1 MLNNE
6 LPSSNV
12 NALTADGL
20 VVNAVKQDPNAI
32 GYDGLAWQ
40 GKGQKTLKVNGVPCE
55 ASKIS
60 VEPLK
65 YPLSRYIFLVLPNGV
80 DNPALQKFIDW
91 ARRSPVAG
99 EVIVK
104 AGGVPA
110 FNKKA
115 EEVGQMEEEYLPE
128 YGPKWSDQRAE
139 RMLGAL
145 VCAVVG
151 LLLALIVTVFVAG
164 LAVLRPQRAG
174 LVRRGGNVD
183 EQLNQIY
190 LSGLGGANYVYTFH
204 AWQLIWSTILITG
217 GAVLI
222 ALFCS
227 LFVSVF
233 IVEFAPEWMRNILQ
247 PVVRF
252 LASVPSVI
260 YGLLGVLV
268 IVPFIGNHLVTESQK
283 ASVAGVISLS
293 GYSLLAAVLILT
305 VMIAPLMVSIFSDGL
320 RSVRPGWLEGSLALG
335 VNRWRTIW
343 KIAVRTARPA
353 IVAGT
358 VLATARAIGEA
369 VMLAMV
375 SGSVAFAPNP
385 ADGLIFIFEPSRPL
399 APTIVKNI
407 DSLGSPPA
415 NATLFAIAAVLLF
428 SAAMF
433 SLAGW
438 VARRAMRKY
447 GATA

>member
-1 MLNNE
+1 MDEGHSSE
-6 LPSSNV
+6 L
-12 NALTADGL
+12 
-20 VVNAVKQDPNAI
+20 
-32 GYDGLAWQ
+32 
-40 GKGQKTLKVNGVPCE
+40 
-55 ASKIS
+55 
-60 VEPLK
+60 
-65 YPLSRYIFLVLPNGV
+65 
-80 DNPALQKFIDW
+80 
-91 ARRSPVAG
+91 
-99 EVIVK
+99 
-104 AGGVPA
+104 
-110 FNKKA
+110 
-115 EEVGQMEEEYLPE
+115 
-128 YGPKWSDQRAE
+128 GPKWSDQRAE
-139 RMLGAL
+139 RLLGAL

-151 LLLALIVTVFVAG
+151 LLLALIVTVFVRAWPSFADNG
-164 LAVLRPQRAG
+164 LAWFGP
-174 LVRRGGNVD
+174 GGSVE

-190 LSGLGGANYVYTFH
+190 LSGLSGAEYVYTFH
-204 AWQLIWSTILITG
+204 GWPLIWSTFLITG
-217 GAVLI
+217 GAVLL
-222 ALFCS
+222 ALFS
-227 LFVSVF
+227 ALFVSVF
-233 IVEFAPEWMRNILQ
+233 IVEFAPGWMRDVLQ

-268 IVPFIGNHLVTESQK
+268 IVPFIGNHLVTEPQK

-305 VMIAPLMVSIFSDGL
+305 VMIAPLMVSIFTDGL

-335 VNRWRTIW
+335 VNRWRTTW

-375 SGSVAFAPNP
+375 SGSIAFAPNP
-385 ADGLIFIFEPSRPL
+385 ADGLIFIYEPSRPL

-407 DSLGSPPA
+407 DSLGSPPS

-428 SAAMF
+428 SAAFF

>member
-1 MLNNE
+1 
-6 LPSSNV
+6 
-12 NALTADGL
+12 
-20 VVNAVKQDPNAI
+20 
-32 GYDGLAWQ
+32 
-40 GKGQKTLKVNGVPCE
+40 
-55 ASKIS
+55 
-60 VEPLK
+60 
-65 YPLSRYIFLVLPNGV
+65 
-80 DNPALQKFIDW
+80 
-91 ARRSPVAG
+91 
-99 EVIVK
+99 
-104 AGGVPA
+104 
-110 FNKKA
+110 
-115 EEVGQMEEEYLPE
+115 MEEEYLPE

-139 RMLGAL
+139 RLLGAL

-151 LLLALIVTVFVAG
+151 LLLAMIITVFVRAWPSFAHNGLSWFGAG
-164 LAVLRPQRAG
+164 GSV
-174 LVRRGGNVD
+174 
-183 EQLNQIY
+183 EEELNQIY
-190 LSGLGGANYVYTFH
+190 LSGLSGADFVYTFH
-204 AWQLIWSTILITG
+204 GWQLIWSTLLITG

-335 VNRWRTIW
+335 VNRWRTTW

-358 VLATARAIGEA
+358 VLAVARAIGEA

-385 ADGLIFIFEPSRPL
+385 ADGVIFIYEPSRPL

-428 SAAMF
+428 SAAFF
-433 SLAGW
+433 SLTGW
-438 VARRAMRKY
+438 AARRAMRKY

>member
-1 MLNNE
+1 VE
-6 LPSSNV
+6 ESYPS
-12 NALTADGL
+12 
-20 VVNAVKQDPNAI
+20 
-32 GYDGLAWQ
+32 
-40 GKGQKTLKVNGVPCE
+40 
-55 ASKIS
+55 
-60 VEPLK
+60 
-65 YPLSRYIFLVLPNGV
+65 
-80 DNPALQKFIDW
+80 
-91 ARRSPVAG
+91 
-99 EVIVK
+99 
-104 AGGVPA
+104 
-110 FNKKA
+110 
-115 EEVGQMEEEYLPE
+115 E

-151 LLLALIVTVFVAG
+151 LLLALIVTVFIKAWPSFSHNG
-164 LAVLRPQRAG
+164 LAWFGAG
-174 LVRRGGNVD
+174 GSVE

-190 LSGLGGANYVYTFH
+190 LSGLEGANYVYTFH
-204 AWQLIWSTILITG
+204 AWTLIWSTLLITG
-217 GAVLI
+217 GAVLL
-222 ALFCS
+222 ALFS
-227 LFVSVF
+227 ALFVSVF
-233 IVEFAPEWMRNILQ
+233 IVEFAPVWMRDILQ

-268 IVPFIGNHLVTESQK
+268 IVPFIGNHLVTEPQN

-293 GYSLLAAVLILT
+293 GYSLLAGVLILT

-335 VNRWRTIW
+335 VNRWRTTW
-343 KIAVRTARPA
+343 KIAVRSARPA

-358 VLATARAIGEA
+358 VLAVARAIGEA
-369 VMLAMV
+369 VMLGMV

-385 ADGLIFIFEPSRPL
+385 ADGMIFIYEPSRPL

-407 DSLGSPPA
+407 DSLGSAPS
-415 NATLFAIAAVLLF
+415 NATLFAIAAVLLL
-428 SAAMF
+428 SAAFF
-433 SLAGW
+433 SMAGW

>member
-1 MLNNE
+1 M
-6 LPSSNV
+6 
-12 NALTADGL
+12 T
-20 VVNAVKQDPNAI
+20 
-32 GYDGLAWQ
+32 
-40 GKGQKTLKVNGVPCE
+40 
-55 ASKIS
+55 
-60 VEPLK
+60 
-65 YPLSRYIFLVLPNGV
+65 
-80 DNPALQKFIDW
+80 
-91 ARRSPVAG
+91 
-99 EVIVK
+99 
-104 AGGVPA
+104 
-110 FNKKA
+110 
-115 EEVGQMEEEYLPE
+115 
-128 YGPKWSDQRAE
+128 
-139 RMLGAL
+139 
-145 VCAVVG
+145 
-151 LLLALIVTVFVAG
+151 
-164 LAVLRPQRAG
+164 
-174 LVRRGGNVD
+174 
-183 EQLNQIY
+183 
-190 LSGLGGANYVYTFH
+190 
-204 AWQLIWSTILITG
+204 
-217 GAVLI
+217 I

-293 GYSLLAAVLILT
+293 GYSLLAAVMILT

-335 VNRWRTIW
+335 VNRWRTTW

-358 VLATARAIGEA
+358 VLAVARAIGEA

-385 ADGLIFIFEPSRPL
+385 ADGLIFIYEPSRPL

-428 SAAMF
+428 SAAFF

-438 VARRAMRKY
+438 VARRSMRKY